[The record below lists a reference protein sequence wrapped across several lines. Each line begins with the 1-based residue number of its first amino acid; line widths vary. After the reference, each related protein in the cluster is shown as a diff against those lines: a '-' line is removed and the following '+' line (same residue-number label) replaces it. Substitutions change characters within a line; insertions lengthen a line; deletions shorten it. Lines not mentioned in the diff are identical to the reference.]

1 MWYYWIW
8 RSLKTWKGILIKN
21 TFPVTQNY
29 IICLYRN
36 LKTNELVRIDKI
48 LEVKLE
54 NKANKVL
61 FLERKGIKVMLPNVL
76 KIKSKLIKMQSNNN
90 KSKEMKALNEAG
102 RISKEN
108 GNSNMSLDE
117 INEEIKK
124 IRDKMI
130 KI

>member
-1 MWYYWIW
+1 M
-8 RSLKTWKGILIKN
+8 
-21 TFPVTQNY
+21 
-29 IICLYRN
+29 
-36 LKTNELVRIDKI
+36 
-48 LEVKLE
+48 KLE